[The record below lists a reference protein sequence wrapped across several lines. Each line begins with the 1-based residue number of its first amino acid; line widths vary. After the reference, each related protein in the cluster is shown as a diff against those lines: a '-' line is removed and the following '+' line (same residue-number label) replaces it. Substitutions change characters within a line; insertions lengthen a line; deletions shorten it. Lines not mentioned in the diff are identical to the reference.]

1 MARRRTVPNNEG
13 MLNLFGLQVTDCS
26 LSGVMQLQWAGQ
38 ETGMKKRRN
47 TQAEGIL
54 VEIPLRIW

>member
-1 MARRRTVPNNEG
+1 MNNGG

>member
-1 MARRRTVPNNEG
+1 MNNEE

-38 ETGMKKRRN
+38 VAGMKERRN